1 MKFLIVDD
9 VELSRVMLAEIL
21 RDFGQCDMACNGYEA
36 IDAFMQARSDN
47 APYDLICLDII
58 MPELDGLQVLKQ
70 IRLIESREA
79 ENAHDAVKVL
89 MVSSIS
95 DFEHITMSFDPRYEA
110 YMIKPFVR
118 EHLFEHLATFGI
130 IGGS

>member
-9 VELSRVMLAEIL
+9 DKFCRVLLAEIL
-21 RDFGQCDMACNGYEA
+21 SDFGQCDMACNGYEA

-47 APYDLICLDII
+47 VPYDLICLDII

-79 ENAHDAVKVL
+79 ENSHDTVKVL

-95 DFEHITMSFDPRYEA
+95 DFEHITMSFDPRFEA

-118 EHLFEHLATFGI
+118 AQLFEHLAALSVI
-130 IGGS
+130 S